1 MNHIGDGN
9 KMVSDTPRT
18 DAEILEPEIVHQDSH
33 SEGWVSIDFA
43 RQLERELVRCNNLYR
58 KLDVHS
64 LNLSDLIRKLEREL
78 QEAQKRIRLL
88 IAQRDSARQQ
98 ADLNWKLR
106 EEFVALLG
114 TDDVKEAVRKL
125 KRWKAQEIS
134 TTQTK

>member
-1 MNHIGDGN
+1 MSHIPDTG
-9 KMVSDTPRT
+9 KMVDTPRT

-78 QEAQKRIRLL
+78 QEAQERIRQLELL
-88 IAQRDSARQQ
+88 IQ
-98 ADLNWKLR
+98 
-106 EEFVALLG
+106 
-114 TDDVKEAVRKL
+114 
-125 KRWKAQEIS
+125 
-134 TTQTK
+134 TQTK